1 MLNQRKNLSKNLI
14 WNEFS
19 KESLYNNSM
28 INIESNTTYTSIYF
42 KHFFFGGGE
51 QHIQIDEESLNYVE
65 YVTITLQY
73 AQDTEIFQLAL
84 IVDALRRA
92 GCKSMQLKIPY
103 FPAARQDRV
112 CNIGEPL
119 SVKVYADLINA
130 MKFDKVI
137 VFDPHSDVT
146 AALINNVEV
155 VDNCEFVA
163 HVFSRLNGENVA
175 TDFLKNAVLVSPDAG
190 SNKKVASVAKH
201 LYKYSYKD
209 VAVVRADKLR
219 NVATGEI
226 IETTVYVDDLTG
238 KHCLIVDDICSKG
251 GTFCALA
258 KVLKAKGAEKVYLV
272 VSHYEDTANVR
283 TLKASGIDRIYTTDS
298 KAFVRR
304 DANMIDITP
313 IYNFI

>member
-1 MLNQRKNLSKNLI
+1 
-14 WNEFS
+14 
-19 KESLYNNSM
+19 M
-28 INIESNTTYTSIYF
+28 ITIESNIDHNHIYY

-51 QHIQIDEESLNYVE
+51 QHIQINADRLYMVES
-65 YVTITLQY
+65 VTIMLPY
-73 AQDTEIFQLAL
+73 MQDSEIIKLAL

-92 GCKSMQLKIPY
+92 GCKSMSLKIPY

-146 AALINNVEV
+146 PALLNNVQV

-163 HVFSRLNGENVA
+163 HVFSRLNGEIVNGMS
-175 TDFLKNAVLVSPDAG
+175 TDFMKRAVLVSPDAG
-190 SNKKVASVAKH
+190 SNKKVANVAKY
-201 LYKYSYKD
+201 LYTRGYKD
-209 VAVVRADKLR
+209 VPVVRADKLR

-226 IETTVYVDDLTG
+226 IETTVYADDLTG

-272 VSHYEDTANVR
+272 VSHYEGTA
-283 TLKASGIDRIYTTDS
+283 TLRILKESGIDVVFTTNSKEFVERDS
-298 KAFVRR
+298 ML
-304 DANMIDITP
+304 NITP
-313 IYNFI
+313 IISVI